1 MIWLRR
7 LTIAFGL
14 LAAAGASAYY
24 WLIIESHMPF
34 NGSYTIDIAE
44 LRKLADEKPGAKPM
58 EIRVETVGTITFPKT
73 AVVAGDGWEPTELP
87 VSAYQL
93 VYPDQTAMIDTAY
106 DAVSAS
112 KADAHNSDFDTSAYQ
127 RIVAAL
133 NKASLIVI
141 THEHWDHAATLFA
154 QPNLSKLLVV
164 TKLTKE
170 QVDNADRLA
179 PSSFPTNEKANYQ
192 PIAYDQYVAVAPG
205 VVLVKSAGHTPGSQS
220 VYVRRADGTEY
231 LFIGD
236 VAWHQRNIDLVRER
250 ARLVTWWFL
259 NEDRGAVML
268 QLAELKRL
276 QETNPEL
283 TIIPGHDP
291 EVLARLL
298 KSGRLIQRFE

>member
-7 LTIAFGL
+7 LTIAFGM
-14 LAAAGASAYY
+14 LAAAGAGAYY

-34 NGSYTIDIAE
+34 SGSYTIDIAE
-44 LRKLADEKPGAKPM
+44 LRMLADEKSGAKPM
-58 EIRVETVGTITFPKT
+58 EIRVETVGAITFPKT
-73 AVVAGDGWEPTELP
+73 VVVAGDGWDSTELP

-93 VYPDQTAMIDTAY
+93 VYLDHTAVIDTGYDMATAKQATATTSGFDEAAY
-106 DAVSAS
+106 
-112 KADAHNSDFDTSAYQ
+112 K

-133 NKASLIVI
+133 NGASLIVV

-154 QPNLSKLLVV
+154 QPNLEKLLEV
-164 TKLTKE
+164 TQLTKQ

-179 PSSFPTNEKANYQ
+179 PSSFPGEAKKTVKSIDYKTTLA
-192 PIAYDQYVAVAPG
+192 IAPG
-205 VVLVKSAGHTPGSQS
+205 VVLVKSPGHTPGSQS
-220 VYVRRADGTEY
+220 VYVKLANGKEY

-236 VAWHQRNIDLVRER
+236 IAWHQRNIDLVRER

-259 NEDRGAVML
+259 NEDRDAVML